1 MFDEKI
7 KMAHFPNVELKQ
19 LDQLLKEMNSGNTHR
34 SSKVTWN
41 IWKSYTAPKN
51 IVVDPET
58 ISKYELNN
66 ALKNVYVKVR
76 KTDNIQYKKSSALP
90 KKI

>member
-1 MFDEKI
+1 MEK
-7 KMAHFPNVELKQ
+7 L
-19 LDQLLKEMNSGNTHR
+19 
-34 SSKVTWN
+34 
-41 IWKSYTAPKN
+41 Y